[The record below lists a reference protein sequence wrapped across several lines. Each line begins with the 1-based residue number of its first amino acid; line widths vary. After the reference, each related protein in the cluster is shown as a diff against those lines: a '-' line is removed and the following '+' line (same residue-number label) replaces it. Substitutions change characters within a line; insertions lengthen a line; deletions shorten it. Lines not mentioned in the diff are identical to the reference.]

1 MYLTKK
7 INGIEICYDESG
19 YADGP
24 PVVLVSGWA
33 HDMRLYD
40 SMLPYLVANHR
51 VIRANWRGHAP
62 NRDYTD
68 DFGIAE
74 QVRDTIGLLHALDV
88 DRFYLIS
95 HSHGGWP
102 ALEIADK
109 LGSHRVLRL
118 LMIDQIMTPPP
129 SEFAAGLKA
138 MQDPK
143 TWLGA
148 RKGLFEHWLAGSSN
162 PAVRDHLIYCMGSY
176 GYQMW
181 SLSCRVI
188 ADAYRN
194 HRSPM
199 DRMRRMANPP
209 PIRHVFSHPRDVPEY
224 REIHESFAKENLWF
238 SYTDLKGETHFPSVE
253 LPQRVCEELE
263 DLIKSGKTLRS
274 NGVL

>member
-40 SMLPYLVANHR
+40 NMVPYLVANHR
-51 VIRANWRGHAP
+51 VIRVNWRGHSP

-68 DFGIAE
+68 DFGVAE
-74 QVRDTIGLLHALDV
+74 QVRDTIGLLNALDV
-88 DRFYLIS
+88 DQFYLIS

-109 LGSHRVLRL
+109 LGRNRVLRL

-129 SEFAAGLKA
+129 SEFAAGLEA
-138 MQDPK
+138 MQDRK

-162 PAVRDHLIYCMGSY
+162 QGVHDHLTYCMGSY

-181 SLSCRVI
+181 SLSCKVI
-188 ADAYRN
+188 EDAYRA

-199 DRMRRMANPP
+199 DRMRRITNPP
-209 PIRHVFSHPRDVPEY
+209 PIRHVFSHPRNVPEY
-224 REIHESFAKENLWF
+224 RRIHEDFSKENSWF

-253 LPQRVCEELE
+253 LPQKVCEQLE
-263 DLIKSGKTLRS
+263 DLIKG
-274 NGVL
+274 GMA